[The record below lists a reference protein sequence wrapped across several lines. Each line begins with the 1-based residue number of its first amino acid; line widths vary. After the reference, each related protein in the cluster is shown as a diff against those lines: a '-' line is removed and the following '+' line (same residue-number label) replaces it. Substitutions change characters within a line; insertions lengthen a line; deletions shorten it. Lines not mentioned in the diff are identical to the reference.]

1 MKEKE
6 ITQKEVEDFILK
18 GMTDAL
24 MNEKIFE
31 VDFTKPIEALGGKV
45 KPTMLADALRNLQ
58 KAKMI
63 NVRMPDGDGQGIG
76 KD

>member
-1 MKEKE
+1 MEKKE
-6 ITQKEVEDFILK
+6 ITQKEVEDYILK

-24 MNEKIFE
+24 LNEKIFT

-58 KAKMI
+58 EAKMI
-63 NVRMPDGDGQGIG
+63 NVRMPNGAGQGIG